1 MIAYLNQRLPLNIPN
16 NSMDEVVSTYSK
28 SKTVLST
35 TLEQTCLLK
44 FMLFSLCGLGLYVVG
59 IVESGSKRRSQ
70 DGKKLSQW

>member
-1 MIAYLNQRLPLNIPN
+1 MITYLNQRLPLNIPN

-35 TLEQTCLLK
+35 TLEQTRLLK

-59 IVESGSKRRSQ
+59 ILESGMKR
-70 DGKKLSQW
+70 